1 MISPQEL
8 RHEGMCVWKFFHY
21 NLKKYIKY
29 HHSKEKNLQSD
40 YQIELPDQMCH
51 SRNFSQ

>member
-8 RHEGMCVWKFFHY
+8 RHEGMCMWKFFHY

-29 HHSKEKNLQSD
+29 HHSKEKKSSIWLSD
-40 YQIELPDQMCH
+40 KVVRPDV
-51 SRNFSQ
+51 S

>member
-8 RHEGMCVWKFFHY
+8 RHEGMCMWKFFHY

-29 HHSKEKNLQSD
+29 HQSKEKKIFNMILGRS
-40 YQIELPDQMCH
+40 EEPALP
-51 SRNFSQ
+51 SA